1 MEVVMASNLISQYD
15 GAGHFAS
22 NLAFEVQRTNHFELV
37 LHLDS
42 VFPDGGSDEIS
53 KHIRLSTKEV
63 SAPKVTSEAINLK
76 HGNETIKVA
85 SAPTFGDLSL
95 TVYDTIGKDQV
106 NLLQSWFDKVFDHN
120 TKLMGNVSKYKAT
133 GTLYMYSPDCQVIR
147 KWNLSGVWPREFGP
161 ASSFSYDSTEAQ
173 TITLE
178 LSVDRYY
185 EEIEKNE
192 YPKS

>member
-1 MEVVMASNLISQYD
+1 MASNLISKYD

-22 NLAFEVQRTNHFELV
+22 DLAFEVQRTNHFEIV
-37 LHLDS
+37 LNLDEAL
-42 VFPDGGSDEIS
+42 PDVSDDIAT
-53 KHIRLSTKEV
+53 HIRLSTKEI
-63 SAPKVTSEAINLK
+63 SAPKVTSEAIQLK

-85 SAPTFGDLSL
+85 SAPTFGDLTL

-106 NLLQSWFDKVFDHN
+106 NLLQSWFDKVFDHDS
-120 TKLMGNVSKYKAT
+120 KLMGNVRNYKVT
-133 GTLYMYSPDCQVIR
+133 GTLYMYSPDCKVIR
-147 KWNLSGVWPREFGP
+147 KWNLFGVWPREFGP
-161 ASSFSYDSTEAQ
+161 ASSFSYDSAEAQ

-185 EEIEKNE
+185 EVVEKNE